1 MKGYHLSL
9 IRHGR
14 TKANE
19 EGIYIGST
27 DLSLTDEGAAELAAK
42 TDQYEYPRVQRIYSS
57 PLARCT
63 ETAEI
68 LFPEQ
73 DVYVIH
79 ELRELN
85 FGIFEGKRAVELVG
99 REDYRAW
106 LKGGAPDVRPP
117 EGESAEELCI
127 RSYKALTR
135 ILMDMME
142 NDMAHCAVITH
153 AGVIS
158 NMLACFGL
166 PKYPASELRCE
177 PGEGFEIMLTAQMWQ
192 RSQAFEILGIV
203 PYSRSGEPQ
212 D

>member
-9 IRHGR
+9 YRHGR
-14 TKANE
+14 TRANE

-27 DLSLTDEGAAELAAK
+27 DYPLTDMGSAELSGK
-42 TDQYEYPRVQRIYSS
+42 LDQYEYPRVQRVYSS
-57 PLARCT
+57 PLCRCT

-68 LFPEQ
+68 LFPEHEI
-73 DVYVIH
+73 YTIE

-85 FGIFEGKRAVELVG
+85 FGLFEGKSAVELVG
-99 REDYRAW
+99 REDYRTW
-106 LKGGAPDVRPP
+106 IKGGAPDVRPP

-127 RSYKALTR
+127 RSYKAIGR

-142 NDMAHCAVITH
+142 NDFSHCAVITH

-158 NMLACFGL
+158 NLLACFGL
-166 PKYPASELRCE
+166 PKIAAKDLHCE

-192 RSQAFEILGIV
+192 QAQAFEILGTT
-203 PYSRSGEPQ
+203 PYSRG
-212 D
+212 

>member
-1 MKGYHLSL
+1 MVGYHLSL
-9 IRHGR
+9 FRHGR
-14 TKANE
+14 TKAND

-27 DLSLTDEGAAELAAK
+27 DYPLTDLGAAELASK
-42 TDQYEYPRVQRIYSS
+42 LDQYEYPRVQRVYTS
-57 PLARCT
+57 PLTRCT

-68 LFPEQ
+68 LFPEHELYAV
-73 DVYVIH
+73 D

-85 FGIFEGKRAVELVG
+85 FRLFEGKRAVDLVG
-99 REDYRAW
+99 REDYRTW

-127 RSYKALTR
+127 RSYKVLTR

-142 NDMAHCAVITH
+142 NDFAHCAAVTH

-158 NMLACFGL
+158 NMLACFGV
-166 PKYPASELRCE
+166 PKIPASELRCE
-177 PGEGFEIMLTAQMWQ
+177 PGEGFEILFTAQMWQ

-203 PYSRSGEPQ
+203 PYKK
-212 D
+212 

>member
-9 IRHGR
+9 YRHGR
-14 TKANE
+14 TRANE

-27 DLSLTDEGAAELAAK
+27 DYPLTDMGSAELAGK
-42 TDQYEYPRVQRIYSS
+42 LDQYEYPRVQRVYSS
-57 PLARCT
+57 PLCRCT

-68 LFPEQ
+68 LFPEHEI
-73 DVYVIH
+73 YTIE

-85 FGIFEGKRAVELVG
+85 FGLFEGKSAVELVG
-99 REDYRAW
+99 REDYRTW
-106 LKGGAPDVRPP
+106 IKGGAPDVRPP

-127 RSYKALTR
+127 RSYKAIGR

-142 NDMAHCAVITH
+142 NDFSHCAVITH

-158 NMLACFGL
+158 NLLACFGL
-166 PKYPASELRCE
+166 PKIAAKDLHCE

-192 RSQAFEILGIV
+192 QAQAFEILGV
-203 PYSRSGEPQ
+203 TPYSRG
-212 D
+212 